1 VKVIALQQY
10 ENEFKTKTF
19 IIMKIFILLLLVI
32 LPSFLGFSQVTER
45 NILATATPLPDVE
58 TNLLKKEAWRPFPLT
73 PAEWNAKLPKKLI
86 DIHIKEAEA
95 LVDYQFPSFTATVML
110 DFVRSGDR
118 TRQGGLYVS
127 KRKNLM
133 TLVLAESLEGKGRFV
148 EQILNGVW
156 SFCEESYWGVSAHIK
171 STGLPDVENPIVD
184 LFAAETASFLALAD
198 YFIGAEFDKINP
210 LIRKRIYLE
219 TNQRVFEPLLTK
231 SAEYGYLNRK
241 KRVNNWNPWIM
252 SNYMTAALL
261 LEKDEKRRA
270 KMAYEALYGMDAYLN
285 GLGDEGGCDEGP
297 NYWFAAGACVFDCLD
312 MYYSAAPN
320 SKKVYDNPFIQ
331 KMASF
336 VYKTHIAGNYFT
348 NFADAEPTLESDG
361 VVLYR
366 FGKAINNPVLK
377 DFGIYIF
384 KEIYENDYDNPSVKM
399 PNFHPMRK
407 VQNILSF
414 GEISNETSKYQ
425 PPSDVWISDI
435 QLMLSRS
442 NNEKIVLAAH
452 GGHNAESHNH
462 NDVGDLIIY
471 KDGKPLI
478 VDAGRGNYTARTF
491 SAERYN
497 LWFTQSE
504 YHNLPIVNGIGQK
517 VGRKFEATE
526 VSYENMGN
534 TIRLKMDI
542 GKSYP
547 EEAKVG
553 KWNRELVFNKD
564 KQEIFINEDYNLDA
578 NSALQQ
584 VFMTVANVDFSI
596 AGKVVLNDTDTKLN
610 INYDPKIWSVK
621 SEFPSTEGMEY
632 ESFKTKWGGKQVQR
646 IIFTHKS
653 PKLKGRHSFKI
664 SFE

>member
-1 VKVIALQQY
+1 
-10 ENEFKTKTF
+10 
-19 IIMKIFILLLLVI
+19 
-32 LPSFLGFSQVTER
+32 
-45 NILATATPLPDVE
+45 
-58 TNLLKKEAWRPFPLT
+58 
-73 PAEWNAKLPKKLI
+73 
-86 DIHIKEAEA
+86 
-95 LVDYQFPSFTATVML
+95 
-110 DFVRSGDR
+110 
-118 TRQGGLYVS
+118 
-127 KRKNLM
+127 
-133 TLVLAESLEGKGRFV
+133 
-148 EQILNGVW
+148 
-156 SFCEESYWGVSAHIK
+156 
-171 STGLPDVENPIVD
+171 
-184 LFAAETASFLALAD
+184 
-198 YFIGAEFDKINP
+198 
-210 LIRKRIYLE
+210 
-219 TNQRVFEPLLTK
+219 
-231 SAEYGYLNRK
+231 
-241 KRVNNWNPWIM
+241 
-252 SNYMTAALL
+252 
-261 LEKDEKRRA
+261 
-270 KMAYEALYGMDAYLN
+270 
-285 GLGDEGGCDEGP
+285 
-297 NYWFAAGACVFDCLD
+297 
-312 MYYSAAPN
+312 
-320 SKKVYDNPFIQ
+320 
-331 KMASF
+331 
-336 VYKTHIAGNYFT
+336 
-348 NFADAEPTLESDG
+348 
-361 VVLYR
+361 
-366 FGKAINNPVLK
+366 
-377 DFGIYIF
+377 
-384 KEIYENDYDNPSVKM
+384 
-399 PNFHPMRK
+399 MRK

-653 PKLKGRHSFKI
+653 PKLKGRHSFKM